1 HNNHLIFVP
10 KLKILSLRFSYQSAK
25 MLLASCIGRKF
36 TISLEYSTITSIFDA
51 NALDDP
57 QINQQFYNFLNKY
70 RQLSITKS
78 DAFFSGDFYLK

>member
-1 HNNHLIFVP
+1 
-10 KLKILSLRFSYQSAK
+10 

-78 DAFFSGDFYLK
+78 DAFLVGIFI